1 MGCAWWA
8 CAGQWWRMSSRG
20 YVSRPLYGSGLTC
33 EREVAG
39 GVRPEGVDG
48 RRARAHRMAGA
59 PRIWRVPRTAGV
71 TGIQACSSRRPARRG
86 KRERNGGCLD
96 MPGFGCLSTDRGT
109 VSVSGRHQ
117 VPNQRRRLPRHRAQK
132 FKGSGLHFLVIPGKG
147 NCGVQSLLWV
157 LPARS
162 LPAKTRLGAF
172 RHSRHLAASRQRSPP
187 RRADRTAR
195 SPSFALPVSLAS

>member
-1 MGCAWWA
+1 M
-8 CAGQWWRMSSRG
+8 RMVGLRG
-20 YVSRPLYGSGLTC
+20 TMVANEQQGIRLAASLWQRPHL
-33 EREVAG
+33 RAG
-39 GVRPEGVDG
+39 GGRRCEAGG

-71 TGIQACSSRRPARRG
+71 TGIQACSSRRPVRRG

-96 MPGFGCLSTDRGT
+96 MPGFGCLST
-109 VSVSGRHQ
+109 
-117 VPNQRRRLPRHRAQK
+117 RLTRVGKRSAPK
-132 FKGSGLHFLVIPGKG
+132 FKGSGVHFLVIPGKG
-147 NCGVQSLLWV
+147 NCDFQSLPWV
-157 LPARS
+157 SPARS

-195 SPSFALPVSLAS
+195 SPPFALPVSLAS